1 MAHVTK
7 SAMQVMALEID
18 ENGQVRKK
26 MMKLD
31 REGQLENTLIQ
42 ALYPGIRVAT
52 VDVPQQPLDLYQQA
66 RVEQALAKLSC
77 DGVSYRL
84 IGASGSAKSGK
95 YYAVD
100 VAHEKPIA
108 ERFRHWPEASITYFG
123 ILVSPCQARIEAPEA
138 RLMVVDDHEL
148 GTNDCRG
155 WIRRTLFDR
164 LGLPA
169 NHFYQFRLAFSET
182 QAKGS
187 FKVMEDDVADVLDV
201 DLILPKSS
209 VKPEYKGPSVLTAGP
224 MRNPGD

>member
-7 SAMQVMALEID
+7 GAMQVMALEID

-84 IGASGSAKSGK
+84 IGASGSAKSGS
-95 YYAVD
+95 AIGP
-100 VAHEKPIA
+100 KP
-108 ERFRHWPEASITYFG
+108 P
-123 ILVSPCQARIEAPEA
+123 SPT
-138 RLMVVDDHEL
+138 L
-148 GTNDCRG
+148 GFWSRPAKRESKPRKRG
-155 WIRRTLFDR
+155 
-164 LGLPA
+164 
-169 NHFYQFRLAFSET
+169 
-182 QAKGS
+182 
-187 FKVMEDDVADVLDV
+187 
-201 DLILPKSS
+201 
-209 VKPEYKGPSVLTAGP
+209 
-224 MRNPGD
+224 

>member
-1 MAHVTK
+1 
-7 SAMQVMALEID
+7 
-18 ENGQVRKK
+18 
-26 MMKLD
+26 
-31 REGQLENTLIQ
+31 
-42 ALYPGIRVAT
+42 
-52 VDVPQQPLDLYQQA
+52 
-66 RVEQALAKLSC
+66 LAKLSC

-169 NHFYQFRLAFSET
+169 NHFYQFRLAFSDT

-187 FKVMEDDVADVLDV
+187 L
-201 DLILPKSS
+201 
-209 VKPEYKGPSVLTAGP
+209 
-224 MRNPGD
+224 R